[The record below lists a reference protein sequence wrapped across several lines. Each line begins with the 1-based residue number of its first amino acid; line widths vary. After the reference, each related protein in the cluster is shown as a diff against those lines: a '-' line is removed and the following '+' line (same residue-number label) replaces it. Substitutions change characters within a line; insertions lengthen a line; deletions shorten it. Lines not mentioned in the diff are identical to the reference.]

1 MRARQLRC
9 PVCVFSHKVLT
20 QKTHPARFTH
30 KDGSDCILTQVGLL
44 QQECGKAAYFIA
56 SSIAT
61 ATATVA
67 PTIGL
72 LPNVGSTF
80 FTFSPIA
87 WNILLLLK
95 FQRLSQWLIAFYFFF
110 FLKITH
116 DFSFFAHKL
125 HTTFPY
131 ISNSG

>member
-1 MRARQLRC
+1 MPETLILAIVTPLSLILDENTKSQDSLRIDILPMIRLCARGSFGAL
-9 PVCVFSHKVLT
+9 VCVFSHKVLT

-72 LPNVGSTF
+72 LPMPT
-80 FTFSPIA
+80 
-87 WNILLLLK
+87 
-95 FQRLSQWLIAFYFFF
+95 
-110 FLKITH
+110 
-116 DFSFFAHKL
+116 
-125 HTTFPY
+125 
-131 ISNSG
+131 